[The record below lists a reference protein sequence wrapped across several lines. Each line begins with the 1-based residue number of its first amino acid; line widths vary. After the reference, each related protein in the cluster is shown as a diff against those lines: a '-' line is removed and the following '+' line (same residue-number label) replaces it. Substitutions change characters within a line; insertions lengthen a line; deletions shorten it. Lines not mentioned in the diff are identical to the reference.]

1 MKNTHVALNC
11 HRPCHSRPEGGNPYI
26 LNRIIS
32 LAIILCVFLL
42 ASCGGDSGSS
52 ADPDEPVSSSAVK
65 KSSSSKG
72 GSGKSSSSKAKSSS
86 STKKSSSS
94 AKSSSATSNNGKAI
108 YDAKNN
114 TMKDPRDNKTYK
126 TVKIGDQV
134 WMAENLNYKSGLSY
148 CFGEEPSS
156 KQNSHPG
163 LCNTYGRLYKWDA
176 ATEVCPDGW
185 HLPSKTEFET
195 LLKTVGGADSAGI
208 KLKSVD
214 GWKFEKKETV
224 GTDDYG
230 FTALPGGYRKEDNL
244 SGLVVTGN
252 IESYDFI
259 GDKVLAYFWT
269 STEDIETSTRL
280 SDGGILLDHAFSLLM
295 KNVWADAILS
305 GEYMD
310 NAMSVR
316 CVLGSTSSSSD
327 AKSSSSKK
335 TESSSSAKSS
345 SSVKASS
352 SSTQK
357 SSSST
362 AKSESSVAV
371 AKACKT
377 STEDNCEYGELVDD
391 RDGQTYKTVKIG
403 NQWWMAQNL
412 NYRREA
418 KYKNDYCY
426 CYNNSKDNCDKFG
439 RLYVWTA
446 AADACPKGWHLPSTA
461 EWKTLID
468 AVGGEE
474 VAGITLKTSGWNHGG
489 DATDAFGFSVL
500 PAGYRDWLYQDD
512 YYEEGYQALFW
523 SSNEYENSSGCV
535 YFQSVYDGADIRS
548 GNKDDGYSVRCVM
561 GVEPEIIEPPVII
574 VPEAK
579 ACKTETK
586 DECEY
591 GLLTDSRDKKTY
603 KTVKIGNQWWMAEN
617 LNLETPNSYCYND
630 SAKYCTQ
637 YGRLYTWASAM
648 DSVGN
653 WSSNG
658 KGCGYGGI
666 CSPTYPVR
674 GVCPERWHLPT
685 KAELDMLV
693 TAVGGQPTAGKM
705 LKSTSGWITKWGTV
719 GNGPDVYAFSALP
732 AGIRASDG
740 ACSDEGELAY
750 FWSSTEN
757 KSNNAYSMLLSYN
770 FEDAFRYSYKKNL
783 GLSVRCVQDDK

>member
-11 HRPCHSRPEGGNPYI
+11 HRPRHSRPEGGNPYV

-32 LAIILCVFLL
+32 LAIIFCVFLL

-86 STKKSSSS
+86 STKNSSSS
-94 AKSSSATSNNGKAI
+94 AKSSSGTSNNGKAI

-224 GTDDYG
+224 GTDVYG
-230 FTALPGGYRKEDNL
+230 WTALPGGYRKEDNL
-244 SGLVVTGN
+244 SGVVVTGN

-269 STEDIETSTRL
+269 STEDIKTSTRL
-280 SDGGILLDHAFSLLM
+280 SDGGILLDHAFSLLL

-316 CVLGSTSSSSD
+316 CVLGSAPSSS

-335 TESSSSAKSS
+335 TESSSSVKSSSSSAKSS
-345 SSVKASS
+345 SSVKTSS

-362 AKSESSVAV
+362 AKS
-371 AKACKT
+371 
-377 STEDNCEYGELVDD
+377 
-391 RDGQTYKTVKIG
+391 
-403 NQWWMAQNL
+403 
-412 NYRREA
+412 
-418 KYKNDYCY
+418 
-426 CYNNSKDNCDKFG
+426 
-439 RLYVWTA
+439 
-446 AADACPKGWHLPSTA
+446 
-461 EWKTLID
+461 
-468 AVGGEE
+468 
-474 VAGITLKTSGWNHGG
+474 
-489 DATDAFGFSVL
+489 
-500 PAGYRDWLYQDD
+500 
-512 YYEEGYQALFW
+512 
-523 SSNEYENSSGCV
+523 NSSTVVTG
-535 YFQSVYDGADIRS
+535 SV
-548 GNKDDGYSVRCVM
+548 
-561 GVEPEIIEPPVII
+561 
-574 VPEAK
+574 
-579 ACKTETK
+579 
-586 DECEY
+586 
-591 GLLTDSRDKKTY
+591 TDSRDNKTY
-603 KTVKIGNQWWMAEN
+603 KTVQIGSQTWMAEN
-617 LNLETPNSYCYND
+617 LNFEATNSYCFKN
-630 SAKYCTQ
+630 SAEYCAE
-637 YGRLYTWASAM
+637 YGRLYTWGAAM
-648 DSVGN
+648 DSVGE
-653 WSSNG
+653 WSENS
-658 KGCGYGGI
+658 KGCGYYDSD

-674 GVCPERWHLPT
+674 GVCLDGWHLPSR
-685 KAELDMLV
+685 AEWDTLFS
-693 TAVGGQPTAGKM
+693 AVGGKSTAGKV
-705 LKSTSGWITKWGTV
+705 LKSTSGWENWDKKS
-719 GNGPDVYAFSALP
+719 GNGTDDFGFSAFP
-732 AGIRASDG
+732 AGYRNYYENFYANGSQAFFWSCSTEGTAAYFSDG
-740 ACSDEGELAY
+740 SSAY
-750 FWSSTEN
+750 YVRLDFN
-757 KSNNAYSMLLSYN
+757 YDRLVL
-770 FEDAFRYSYKKNL
+770 DISYKHS
-783 GLSVRCVQDDK
+783 GYSVRCVKD